1 METLIHTPADSYNE
15 LCKIRKNKS
24 KINSF
29 ISCQIY
35 APQAESALNRN
46 KEERAKIAYNT
57 INMYFL
63 YYIYL
68 FATQKQKQQQQTCI
82 SLTAFVSKTFCRQ
95 AEHRC
100 TPLHI
105 YRKKSSERKHFLQH
119 NIRERENL

>member
-1 METLIHTPADSYNE
+1 METLTHTPADSYNE

-57 INMYFL
+57 INMYFC
-63 YYIYL
+63 ITFTYL
-68 FATQKQKQQQQTCI
+68 QRK
-82 SLTAFVSKTFCRQ
+82 SK
-95 AEHRC
+95 
-100 TPLHI
+100 
-105 YRKKSSERKHFLQH
+105 SNNNKHA
-119 NIRERENL
+119 